1 MALNKSITD
10 LHGTTLA
17 SSNFKLREGEGG
29 IRIRGE
35 LAEHTHTHTPR
46 NSLPYVGLT
55 FWKVSR
61 SLQLCS
67 FIGYLS
73 SHGPRRH

>member
-35 LAEHTHTHTPR
+35 LAEHTHTHTTQFPTLCG
-46 NSLPYVGLT
+46 SDLLEGQQVTLALFLYWLSFLP
-55 FWKVSR
+55 WS
-61 SLQLCS
+61 
-67 FIGYLS
+67 
-73 SHGPRRH
+73 